1 MKRIYGLVG
10 YPLGHSFS
18 RSFFQEKFTREGIDA
33 DYENFEMADLRGLRQ
48 LIADRPELCGLN
60 VTIPY
65 KTEVMA
71 LLDDLD
77 PQAREIGAVNVIKI
91 ERRPQGGLWLT
102 GYNSDIIGFT
112 QSIAPLIDSHMQ
124 RALILGTGGAS
135 KAVYAGLKTL
145 HIEPT
150 FVSRTRRDGIITYDD
165 LSPEVMASHRV
176 IVNATPLGM
185 YPHTD
190 RCPQIPYTD
199 LTPGHLCYDL
209 IYNPEV
215 TRFLAQAAQQGSLT
229 KNGTEMLHRQALAAW
244 DIWNR

>member
-1 MKRIYGLVG
+1 MERIYGLVG

-18 RSFFQEKFTREGIDA
+18 RSFFQEKFAREGIDA

-91 ERRPQGGLWLT
+91 ERRPQGGIWLT

-112 QSIAPLIDSHMQ
+112 QSIAPLLDSRMQ

-135 KAVYAGLKTL
+135 KAVYAGLKSL

-150 FVSRTRRDGIITYDD
+150 FVSRTRRNGIITYDD
-165 LSPEVMASHRV
+165 LSPEVMASHRI

-190 RCPQIPYTD
+190 QCPHIPYTD
-199 LTPGHLCYDL
+199 LIPDHLCYDL

>member
-18 RSFFQEKFTREGIDA
+18 RSFFQEKFAREGIDA

-91 ERRPQGGLWLT
+91 ERRPQGGIWLT
-102 GYNSDIIGFT
+102 GYNSDIIGCT
-112 QSIAPLIDSHMQ
+112 QSIAPLIDSLMQ

-135 KAVYAGLKTL
+135 KAVYAGLKSL

>member
-18 RSFFQEKFTREGIDA
+18 RSFFQEKFAREGIDA
-33 DYENFEMADLRGLRQ
+33 DYENVEMADLRGLRQ

-91 ERRPQGGLWLT
+91 ERRPQGGIWLT

-112 QSIAPLIDSHMQ
+112 QSIAPLLDSRMQ

-135 KAVYAGLKTL
+135 KAVYAGLKSL